1 MAIGQQKTV
10 KKPMANAADSGSAP
24 VQRGRGF
31 LHEVI
36 VELKKTTWPTP
47 AEAWRL
53 TMVVLAVIIVVAVYI
68 GIIDF
73 ILSTLTEKFRLIK

>member
-1 MAIGQQKTV
+1 MAIGQQKTTR
-10 KKPMANAADSGSAP
+10 KPMASASDSAPAP

-47 AEAWRL
+47 QEAWRL
-53 TMVVLAVIIVVAVYI
+53 TMVVLAVIIAVAVYI

-73 ILSTLTEKFRLIK
+73 ILTVLTEKFRLIK

>member
-1 MAIGQQKTV
+1 MAIGQQPRARKLMASPASDKTPAV
-10 KKPMANAADSGSAP
+10 S
-24 VQRGRGF
+24 RGRGF

-53 TMVVLAVIIVVAVYI
+53 TVVVMSVIIVIALYM
-68 GIIDF
+68 GAIDRV
-73 ILSTLTEKFRLIK
+73 LTFLTAYFHLIK